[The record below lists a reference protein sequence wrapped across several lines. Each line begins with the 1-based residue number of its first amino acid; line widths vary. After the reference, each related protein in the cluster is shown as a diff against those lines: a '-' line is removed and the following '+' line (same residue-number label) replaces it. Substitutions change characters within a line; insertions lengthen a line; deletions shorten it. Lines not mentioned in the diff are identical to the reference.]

1 MLPRN
6 NRLSQRESFAP
17 QWPDEPFG
25 NSPDHWSG
33 AELPD
38 QWPTALVFGSRYLCR
53 VKNSFSFQP
62 RYFIFWLVFF
72 AGCRGV
78 FLAYHGAKTAALG
91 WNQVLGTFGYGL
103 RLDASMA
110 AYLSALPFLLFIAGS
125 LWGPRF
131 PLGRL
136 VGAYSAVL
144 VAALATL
151 TAADLELYKVWGFR
165 VDDTLLQYLNS
176 PAEMAASSG
185 AAPLPLLFS
194 LLGLVALM
202 GWLLYRALL
211 VPLATL
217 PVWFG
222 RGRAALA
229 GLLYAALLVVPM
241 RGGVQQIPVNQSDVY
256 FSEAPFANHAA
267 LNVPWNLLDAAL
279 RRRNNRPL
287 PPFMADSTAR
297 RLVAGLYPAA
307 AAWRPGAPGPL
318 GAPAKLPAVAAS
330 PTPSILSEP
339 RPNVLFIILE
349 SFTAKLVSSVGG
361 EAGVTPV
368 LDSLART
375 GLLFNNIYAA
385 GDRSQKGLVALL
397 SGYPNHPTNSITHYP
412 GKAQH
417 LPHLARTLGRAGYSS
432 HYYHGGELAFANIKS
447 YLRTAGYEAFT
458 ERNDF
463 PQRDQN
469 SKWGAHDGA
478 LFARMLAELPTQKQP
493 FFVTAFTL
501 SSHEPFE
508 VPMKPRFKGSDEAA
522 KFRNSVAYTDYA
534 LGRFLAQARQQPW
547 YAHTLVVLCADH
559 GHLLPGPTAHDW
571 PVTFHVPLVL
581 AGGALRPEVRGRVV
595 PVIGSQT
602 DVAAT
607 VLAQLG
613 LPAQDFVWSRNL
625 LASNAPSFAFYTF
638 TDGFGTVSP
647 AGGLWFDNVGRRV
660 AGQDAA
666 VPGSQLRL
674 GQALEQVSLE
684 DFGRR

>member
-1 MLPRN
+1 MK
-6 NRLSQRESFAP
+6 NR
-17 QWPDEPFG
+17 
-25 NSPDHWSG
+25 
-33 AELPD
+33 
-38 QWPTALVFGSRYLCR
+38 
-53 VKNSFSFQP
+53 FSFQP
-62 RYFIFWLVFF
+62 RYFVFWLVFF

-78 FLAYHGAKTAALG
+78 FLIYHGAKTAALG
-91 WNQVLGTFGYGL
+91 WNQVLGTFWYGL

-110 AYLSALPFLLFIAGS
+110 AYWSAVPFLLFVVGS
-125 LWGPRF
+125 LRGPRF
-131 PLGRL
+131 ALGRV
-136 VGAYSAVL
+136 VGVYSAVL

-165 VDDTLLQYLNS
+165 VDDTLLQYLNA

-185 AAPLPLLFS
+185 AAPLALLFS
-194 LLGLVALM
+194 LLGMVALL

-211 VPLATL
+211 VPLPAL
-217 PVWFG
+217 PGWVG

-241 RGGVQQIPVNQSDVY
+241 RGGVQQIPINQSDVY
-256 FSEAPFANHAA
+256 FSEMPFANHAA

-287 PPFMADSTAR
+287 PPFMADSAAR
-297 RLVAGLYPAA
+297 RLVAGLYPLA
-307 AAWRPGAPGPL
+307 AAWQPGDTATAT
-318 GAPAKLPAVAAS
+318 APAGSGAARVTAVAAAS
-330 PTPSILSEP
+330 NGPGILSEP
-339 RPNVLFIILE
+339 RSNVLFIILE
-349 SFTAKLVSSVGG
+349 SFTAKLVGSVGG

-375 GLLFNNIYAA
+375 GVLFSNIYAA

-412 GKAQH
+412 AKTQH
-417 LPHLARTLGRAGYSS
+417 LPHLARTLGRAGYRS
-432 HYYHGGELAFANIKS
+432 HYYHGGELAFANMKS
-447 YLRTAGYEAFT
+447 YLRTAGYEGFT

-463 PQRDQN
+463 PQREQN

-478 LFARMLAELPTQKQP
+478 LFARMLAELPTQQQP

-508 VPMKPRFKGSDEAA
+508 VPMKPRFKGFDEAT
-522 KFRNSVAYTDYA
+522 KFRNSMAYTDYA
-534 LGRFLAQARQQPW
+534 LGRFLAQARRQPW
-547 YAHTLVVLCADH
+547 YAHTLLVLCADH
-559 GHLLPGPTAHDW
+559 GHPLPGYSPHDQ
-571 PVTFHVPLVL
+571 PVSFRIPLVL
-581 AGGALRPEVRGRVV
+581 AGGALRPEARGRVV

-607 VLAQLG
+607 LLEQLH

-625 LASNAPSFAFYTF
+625 LAANAPGFAFYTF
-638 TDGFGTVSP
+638 TDGFGTVAP

-674 GQALEQVSLE
+674 GQALEQVSMD